1 MIVSKHSKKRMI
13 ERVDTVSSEA
23 EAKRLAKIAFASGK
37 NIAYFQNNPKFAD
50 YLRSRKQESN
60 KCIIRVY
67 KGYIY
72 IFFHKPYN
80 SRLILYFH
88 SRCFFYCSYSTLPFI
103 III

>member
-23 EAKRLAKIAFASGK
+23 EAKRLAKVAFASGK

-72 IFFHKPYN
+72 IWKGKHK
-80 SRLILYFH
+80 
-88 SRCFFYCSYSTLPFI
+88 TLVTVHEIPERFLEELKGKKSKS
-103 III
+103 